1 MKPTLLVLAAGMGSR
16 YGGVKQIA
24 SVGIH
29 DETLLDYAV
38 YDAVTNGFGKVVF
51 VIRKDI
57 ESDFRERFFNRI
69 ARNCNAEYVFQ
80 QLDSLLMPEQVSA
93 AKNRK
98 KPWGTAHAILCAESK
113 IKEPFAV
120 INADDYYGRSAYK
133 TIATHLS
140 TLSADSNEHAMVG
153 YILEKTISKSGSVS
167 RGVCKVENGYLAT
180 IKENKEIFYK
190 KTDNNNSEKI
200 ISILDGNEI
209 ELSGKETVSMNLFG
223 FAPSVF
229 EFFYEYFQDFIHKY
243 AESEKAECLL
253 PECAGLMIKKELGK
267 IKVYTTTERWFGM
280 TYIQD
285 REIVR
290 TELGKKIAEGYYP
303 EFLWR

>member
-51 VIRKDI
+51 IIRKDI
-57 ESDFRERFFNRI
+57 ETDFRERFFNRI

-80 QLDSLLMPEQVSA
+80 SLDSLLTEKQITA

-98 KPWGTAHAILCAESK
+98 KPWGTAHAVLCAQEK
-113 IKEPFAV
+113 INEPFAV

-140 TLSADSNEHAMVG
+140 TLSNDSAEHAMVG
-153 YILEKTISKSGSVS
+153 YILEKTLSRSGSLS
-167 RGVCKVENGYLAT
+167 RGICVVDNDYLSGIT
-180 IKENKEIFYK
+180 ENKNIVYK
-190 KTDNNNSEKI
+190 KIGTEEKI
-200 ISILDGNEI
+200 VSEIDGEDVI
-209 ELSGKETVSMNLFG
+209 LSGKETVSMNLFG
-223 FAPSVF
+223 FTPKIF
-229 EFFYEYFQDFIHKY
+229 DFCNDYFRDFIHKY

-253 PECAGLMIKKELGK
+253 PEAVGSMIRKGLGR

-280 TYIQD
+280 TYSED
-285 REIVR
+285 REVVR
-290 TELGKKIAEGYYP
+290 KELAKKIKEKYYP

>member
-24 SVGIH
+24 AVGIH

-38 YDAVTNGFGKVVF
+38 YDAVNNGFGKVVF

-57 ESDFRERFFNRI
+57 EADFRERFFNRI

-80 QLDSLLMPEQVSA
+80 SMDSLLTSEDLARAS
-93 AKNRK
+93 KRK
-98 KPWGTAHAILCAESK
+98 KPWGTTHAVLCAKKK
-113 IKEPFAV
+113 INEPFAV
-120 INADDYYGRSAYK
+120 INADDYYGKAAYR

-140 TLSADSNEHAMVG
+140 TLSNNSEEHAMVG
-153 YILEKTISKSGSVS
+153 YILNKTLSRAGSGS
-167 RGVCKVENGYLAT
+167 RGVCSVTDGYLAA
-180 IKENKEIFYK
+180 IKENKNISYQK
-190 KTDNNNSEKI
+190 RDGQEKI
-200 ISILDGNEI
+200 ISVIDNGET
-209 ELSGKETVSMNLFG
+209 ELSGHETVSMNLFG
-223 FAPSVF
+223 FTPKVF
-229 EFFYEYFQDFIHKY
+229 DFFEEYFQNFIHKY

-253 PECAGLMIKKELGK
+253 PETAGAIIQKGLGR

-280 TYIQD
+280 TYPED
-285 REIVR
+285 REIVKA
-290 TELGKKIAEGYYP
+290 ELAKKIKDKYYP